1 MLNATA
7 YNGES
12 SWSVSGVE
20 AIVSAV
26 GDATNLVWVDL
37 CGPVDEDLDAIAA
50 ALDLHE
56 LAVEDVRKHGQRAK
70 LDRYPLHAFLVAYA
84 RAADGDMCE
93 VDVFIGPNWIV
104 TVRETNDHG
113 EAFSIVDVAHRYA
126 RLRKLDTGIGF
137 LLYCLLDDLVDGYF
151 AEAEQAEDA
160 LEVIEET
167 LFDVGPP
174 PDGTLQQELL
184 ELRRALITFRRRVV
198 PLRDVVLALL
208 RREVPWIED
217 AAMVYLEDVFDH
229 ILRVID
235 QIDTQRE
242 LMGNVVDASL
252 ALTSNRMNEVM
263 KKMTSWGAILIV
275 ATLIAGIYGMN
286 FTDMPELH
294 WRFGYYGALGLM
306 LLTTSGMY
314 LYFRRKKWV

>member
-37 CGPVDEDLDAIAA
+37 CGPIDEDLDAIAA

-184 ELRRALITFRRRVV
+184 ELRRSLITFRRRVV

>member
-1 MLNATA
+1 MLNASA

-37 CGPVDEDLDAIAA
+37 CGPIDEDLDAIAA

-184 ELRRALITFRRRVV
+184 ELRRSLITFRRRVV

>member
-1 MLNATA
+1 MLNATV
-7 YNGES
+7 YNGER
-12 SWSVSGVE
+12 SWAVSGVE
-20 AIVSAV
+20 AIISAIT
-26 GDATNLVWVDL
+26 DDSNLLWVDL
-37 CGPVDEDLDAIAA
+37 CGAEQEDLDAIEQG
-50 ALDLHE
+50 LNLHE

-93 VDVFIGPNWIV
+93 VDFFIGPNWLV

-113 EAFSIVDVAHRYA
+113 ETFPIEEVTRRYEHLR
-126 RLRKLDTGIGF
+126 RLDGGVGF
-137 LLYCLLDDLVDGYF
+137 LLYCLLDELVDGYF
-151 AEAEQAEDA
+151 GEAEQGEDA
-160 LEVIEET
+160 LEAIEET
-167 LFDVGPP
+167 LFDLGPP

-184 ELRRALITFRRRVV
+184 ELRRSLITFRRRVV

-217 AAMVYLEDVFDH
+217 AAIVYLEDVFDH
-229 ILRVID
+229 LLRVID

-306 LLTTSGMY
+306 LLCTGGLY
-314 LYFRRKKWV
+314 IYFRRKKWL